1 MSNIDQLEFAT
12 SFSGLSGSSKA
23 SHVAEWWKI
32 IYPQGNYATPE
43 SLADRTKSSLEYVS
57 RQKQADHPLY
67 KYAGLLAKGWNTAR
81 AAIVSDIKANWT
93 YITGKSGSAPLPNGG
108 NVQATSAPNMNSAP
122 VSSTSS
128 TTSVPAV
135 PTSTGV
141 STTSEVEGFKKYLT
155 TKNMIIGGVATAAI
169 LYFVLK

>member
-67 KYAGLLAKGWNTAR
+67 KYAGLLAKGWTTAR
-81 AAIVSDIKANWT
+81 AAIVADIKANWV
-93 YITGKSGSAPLPNGG
+93 YITGKSSSAPLPNGG

-122 VSSTSS
+122 VNSSNS

-135 PTSTGV
+135 PTST
-141 STTSEVEGFKKYLT
+141 EVAIAEEEGFKKYLT